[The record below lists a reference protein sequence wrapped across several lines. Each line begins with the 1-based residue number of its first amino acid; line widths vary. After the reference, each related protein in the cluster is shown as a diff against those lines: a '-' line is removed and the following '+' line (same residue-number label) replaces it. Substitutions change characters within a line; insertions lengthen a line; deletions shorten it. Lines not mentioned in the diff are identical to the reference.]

1 MAVKGFL
8 AIVDDIENGDL
19 PFAAQVNN
27 GSCAQESPFAKF
39 GLLPDSGSSGP
50 MQRAAGQSPL

>member
-27 GSCAQESPFAKF
+27 GSCAQETEAFSKTERCPAE
-39 GLLPDSGSSGP
+39 
-50 MQRAAGQSPL
+50 

>member
-1 MAVKGFL
+1 MGFL
-8 AIVDDIENGDL
+8 AIFDDIENGDL